1 MTVIFNGIVRFKLL
15 AGHNLTADI
24 AFDCF
29 IRVEF
34 IVFSNSVITI
44 RNTGY
49 KSWMG
54 TCLSRPAL
62 GHGTGK
68 ITQSTKLRGQWNS
81 KHNSPELHTNTER
94 RMTHTHICTPHISKS
109 ISCEPVMVIVTEK
122 SAVMGLN
129 K

>member
-1 MTVIFNGIVRFKLL
+1 MLRYLCDFFSTTINLDDCVIFNGIVRFKLL

-54 TCLSRPAL
+54 TCPSRPAL
-62 GHGTGK
+62 GYGTGK
-68 ITQSTKLRGQWNS
+68 ITKLRGQWNS
-81 KHNSPELHTNTER
+81 KHNSPKLHTNTER
-94 RMTHTHICTPHISKS
+94 RVTHTYVYTTYFK
-109 ISCEPVMVIVTEK
+109 EYFM
-122 SAVMGLN
+122 
-129 K
+129 

>member
-1 MTVIFNGIVRFKLL
+1 MLRYLCELFSTTINLDDCEIFNGIVRFKLL
-15 AGHNLTADI
+15 AGHNLAADI

-54 TCLSRPAL
+54 TCLSRPTL
-62 GHGTGK
+62 GYGTGK
-68 ITQSTKLRGQWNS
+68 ITQRTKLRGQWNS
-81 KHNSPELHTNTER
+81 KHNGPKLHTNTER
-94 RMTHTHICTPHISKS
+94 RVTHTYVYTTYFK
-109 ISCEPVMVIVTEK
+109 EYFM
-122 SAVMGLN
+122 
-129 K
+129 